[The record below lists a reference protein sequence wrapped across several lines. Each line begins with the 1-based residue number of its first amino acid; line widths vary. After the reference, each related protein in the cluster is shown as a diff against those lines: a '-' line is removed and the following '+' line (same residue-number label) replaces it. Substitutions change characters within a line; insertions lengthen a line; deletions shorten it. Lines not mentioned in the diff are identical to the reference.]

1 MTSHCREF
9 GLKAMLA
16 HPIVKAVMQADGID
30 PRELEA
36 ELQQIALLLR
46 ATRNTPKPGLASA
59 KWSGGDEECGQLVI
73 DLNQRTSGLV
83 SATIAGAGGTARWPC
98 CEFLGALTG
107 PKF

>member
-36 ELQQIALLLR
+36 ELQQIAALPHACAR
-46 ATRNTPKPGLASA
+46 DGTRQNRVWRQQA
-59 KWSGGDEECGQLVI
+59 EMQ
-73 DLNQRTSGLV
+73 
-83 SATIAGAGGTARWPC
+83 
-98 CEFLGALTG
+98 
-107 PKF
+107 